1 MQVKGAVPMLLAWA
15 AMVFCS
21 TVVIAREGP
30 PGKPDR
36 AGASQK
42 SGGPERG
49 GPDRGGKDQ
58 QGKKKVKKNANGK
71 ALLGEKIKQNGKH
84 AVGKLGKR
92 TLTAE
97 VQNGKV
103 RNMAADDLAPKRV
116 KSKQKMASLGG
127 VSVASADAL
136 HFVQYDQWY
145 YGYCFDDGYDLVC
158 YWYPEEEVY
167 WQDYE
172 WEDYDSYY
180 Y

>member
-1 MQVKGAVPMLLAWA
+1 MHAKRVFPMVFAWA
-15 AMVFCS
+15 AMVLCGGL
-21 TVVIAREGP
+21 AAAGEA
-30 PGKPDR
+30 KPAKADR
-36 AGASQK
+36 GAGAEK

-49 GPDRGGKDQ
+49 GKGQ
-58 QGKKKVKKNANGK
+58 QEKKKVKKNASGK

-97 VQNGKV
+97 VQGGKV

-127 VSVASADAL
+127 VSVASGDLL
-136 HFVQYDQWY
+136 HFVQYGGWY
-145 YGYCFDDGYDLVC
+145 YGYCFDDGYDLEC

-167 WQDYE
+167 WEDYE

>member
-1 MQVKGAVPMLLAWA
+1 MKMNRALPMLVAWA

-21 TVVIAREGP
+21 A
-30 PGKPDR
+30 
-36 AGASQK
+36 AGAAGREDK
-42 SGGPERG
+42 PAKA
-49 GPDRGGKDQ
+49 DRGAAAGQKDPGGGKGQ
-58 QGKKKVKKNANGK
+58 HEKKKVKKNASGK
-71 ALLGEKIKQNGKH
+71 ALLGDKIKQNGKH

-92 TLTAE
+92 TLTAD
-97 VQNGKV
+97 VQGGKV

-127 VSVASADAL
+127 VSVASAGAL
-136 HFVQYDQWY
+136 HFVQYDDWY
-145 YGYCFDDGYDLVC
+145 YGYCFDDGYDLEC

-167 WQDYE
+167 WEDYE